1 LLRSFASFFFGFFL
15 LYAGEGFGQ
24 ELEPRSINNLPV
36 GTNFFLGGYGYSQG
50 NILLDAALPIED
62 LDSRIHTGMV
72 AYVRSIKF
80 FGLSSKMNIVLPFV
94 SGSYDATVEGA
105 DEQAY
110 RSGIGDL
117 RVRFSFNFIGS
128 QAMDLERFKN
138 YNPEFV
144 SGVSVQVI
152 VPTGDYDSDFLI
164 NAGSNRWVVKPQWGM
179 AKNLEKWSLEAYLAI
194 WVFGE
199 NTDFFGGNK
208 FTQDPLYT
216 IKGHAIRSLRNN
228 NWMALSVGYG
238 IGGVTYLNGEQ
249 RDTRIST
256 MRLGFVYS
264 FPVSVRSSLKL
275 GALSSIRFERGSDF
289 NGITLAYQYRWLK
302 KKSKI
307 N

>member
-1 LLRSFASFFFGFFL
+1 MFSLFL
-15 LYAGEGFGQ
+15 FETENISCQ

-62 LDSRIHTGMV
+62 LDSRIHAGML

-80 FGLSSKMNIVLPFV
+80 FGLSSKMNVVLPFV
-94 SGSYDATVEGA
+94 SGSYDAIVEGV
-105 DEQAY
+105 DEEAY

-117 RVRFSFNFIGS
+117 RVGFSFNFVGS

-138 YNPEFV
+138 YNPGFV

-152 VPTGDYDSDFLI
+152 APTGDYDSDFLI

-199 NTDFFGGNK
+199 NIDFFGGNK
-208 FTQDPLYT
+208 LTQDPLYT

-228 NWMALSVGYG
+228 NWMAFSVGYG

-302 KKSKI
+302 KKSKMI
-307 N
+307 